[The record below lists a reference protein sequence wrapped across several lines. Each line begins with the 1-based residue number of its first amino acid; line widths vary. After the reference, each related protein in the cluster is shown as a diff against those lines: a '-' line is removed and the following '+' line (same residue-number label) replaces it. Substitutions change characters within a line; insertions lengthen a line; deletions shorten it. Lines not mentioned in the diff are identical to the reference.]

1 MAEDERPRPP
11 HGKTLGGQE
20 AQNGAQIGVGIGGK
34 ILVTGGQA
42 IQIIGRGVSH
52 KRKKRRRRAD
62 DERWMPL
69 RIEVTKESGMASK
82 ARIPKMQLDQMVKQ
96 LTCTMDATLLR

>member
-20 AQNGAQIGVGIGGK
+20 AQDGAQRKKHAKKVGVGIGGK
-34 ILVTGGQA
+34 ILVTGGPAMQM
-42 IQIIGRGVSH
+42 IGHGVNH
-52 KRKKRRRRAD
+52 KRKKWSRRAD

-69 RIEVTKESGMASK
+69 RIGVTKESGMVSK
-82 ARIPKMQLDQMVKQ
+82 ARVPKMQLDQMVK
-96 LTCTMDATLLR
+96 